1 MKTAAQPKRIAIYAR
16 VSTARQAEADLSLP
30 DQIKQLQDYCAR
42 KGWIVVE
49 VFTEPGASAL
59 DEDRPI
65 FQDMIAKVTA
75 AGQPYD
81 AVVVHSLSRFSRDTM
96 HSEFYVR
103 KLRKAGVDLISITQ
117 ELGQDAQGDLIRK
130 VFNAF
135 DEHQSRENAKHTH
148 RAMLENARQGFW
160 NGAAPPFGYAT
171 VVKERRGNKDKKVLV
186 VKEDEA
192 AVVRT
197 IFGLCLGV
205 DGPPL
210 GVKAIANHLND
221 RGMQRRGRRFGTG
234 SIHDLLTTSTY
245 CGRHYFNQTDS
256 RAGQK
261 RPAAQWVELAV
272 PPIVGEEMFD
282 RVQAALRA
290 RAPKVMAPRNV
301 NGPTMLASVAR
312 CAGCGSAMILNTGK
326 GGAYRYYSCS
336 KSMKQGKTACPGRR
350 VRMDMLDGMVLGYLA
365 EKLFTPERLAELL
378 QGYMAQATDG
388 RAGQR
393 EKLRQTRDARGR
405 ADAAMTRL
413 LGLVESGAMEPDAPE
428 LRDRLVA
435 LRLQKTE
442 LDRDI
447 LRLQEGLQTGK
458 ADLSP
463 ETLSTLSV
471 EMRRRLADGPPEL
484 RQAYMRLLLDR
495 VTVDHHS
502 VHLEGSQ
509 AVLENIANRGLPGS
523 PTAVLSFVQEWRPRE
538 DSNLRPPV

>member
-1 MKTAAQPKRIAIYAR
+1 MTTSSGLLRVAVYAR
-16 VSTARQAEADLSLP
+16 VSTVRQAEADLSLP

-42 KGWIVVE
+42 KGWAVVD

-59 DEDRPI
+59 DEDRPV
-65 FQDMIAKVTA
+65 FQDMITKATA
-75 AGQPYD
+75 SQQPYD

-103 KLRKAGVDLISITQ
+103 KLHKAGVRLISITQ
-117 ELGQDAQGDLIRK
+117 ELGQDGHGDLIRK
-130 VFNAF
+130 IVNAF

-160 NGAAPPFGYAT
+160 NGASPPFGYTT

-192 AVVRT
+192 SVVRM
-197 IFGLCLGV
+197 IFGLCLGT

-210 GVKAIANHLND
+210 GVKATANHLND
-221 RGMQRRGRRFGTG
+221 RGILRRGRRFGTG
-234 SIHDLLTTSTY
+234 SIHDLLTTTTY
-245 CGRHYFNQTDS
+245 SGRHFFNQTDS
-256 RAGQK
+256 RAK
-261 RPAAQWVELAV
+261 KKHPRSQWVEHAV
-272 PPIVGEEMFD
+272 PPIIAEDAFD

-301 NGPTMLASVAR
+301 NGPTVLASVAR

-326 GGAYRYYSCS
+326 GGTYRYYSCS
-336 KSMKQGKTACPGRR
+336 KAMKQGKTACSGRR
-350 VRMDMLDGMVLGYLA
+350 VRMDSLDEMVLVHLS
-365 EKLFTPERLAELL
+365 EKLFTPDRLAELL
-378 QGYMAQATDG
+378 KGYIAQASEG

-405 ADAAMTRL
+405 ADAAMARL
-413 LGLVESGAMEPDAPE
+413 LALVESGAMEPDAPE

-447 LRLQEGLQTGK
+447 SRLQGNLETRQ
-458 ADLSP
+458 AELSP
-463 ETLSTLSV
+463 EKLSTLSM
-471 EMRRRLADGPPEL
+471 EMCRRLADGPPEL

-502 VHLEGSQ
+502 VRLEGSP
-509 AVLENIANRGLPGS
+509 AVLEKLANRGLPKSS
-523 PTAVLSFVQEWRPRE
+523 PEVLSFVQEWRPRE